1 MGIFDIFKKP
11 KRENYKHAQMLNGFT
26 PIFSQFGKDIYASDA
41 VRQAV
46 ACIAS
51 ELKKLDPQHVIRKNS
66 DITPVYDEVQAVL
79 QNPNSLMTTADML
92 EKIVWQLYLNYNAF
106 VLPVWEGNKLKELYP
121 IQPVQVDFLQ
131 DASEEYF
138 VKLTFANNY
147 NATIK
152 YSDIIHI
159 RYEYGINE
167 FMGGGASGQP
177 DHKALLKTLELNN
190 TMLEGV
196 AKGMKSSFA
205 INGVVKYNTM
215 LDAAKTE
222 KALEELTRALQNN
235 DSGFLPL
242 DMKGEFIPFKHD
254 PKLVDADTLRFLDE
268 KILRNFGVSL
278 PILTGD
284 YTKEQYEAFYQKT
297 LEPLIKTL
305 SQAFTKCLFSRRES
319 FGFGHEIMFYPK
331 DLIFLTTTQKL
342 EMIRLLGDSGGL
354 MENEKRTLMG
364 LKPLKE
370 LEGVRLQSL
379 NYVSADIANTYQ
391 LEGQPTTAAP
401 PTSGATLEGGAEV
414 TEAVAD
420 AVEEVQ
426 DIKKEPL
433 LVGQI
438 QALSEIIAGYQ
449 AGTYSYNQ
457 AKNMLI
463 IGVGLT
469 DEEAERLLD
478 KQDEPIKEVIEN
490 DKETQ

>member
-11 KRENYKHAQMLNGFT
+11 KRDNYKHAQMLNGFS

-51 ELKKLDPQHVIRKNS
+51 EAKKLDPQHVIKKGS
-66 DITPVYDEVQAVL
+66 DVTPEYDDVQAVL
-79 QNPNSLMTTADML
+79 QFPNSLMTTADML

-106 VLPVWEGNKLKELYP
+106 VLPVWDKSGKLKELYP
-121 IQPVQVDFLQ
+121 LQPVQVDFLQ
-131 DASEEYF
+131 DVSEEYF
-138 VKLTFANNY
+138 IKLTFANNY

-167 FMGGGASGQP
+167 FMGGGATGQP

-196 AKGMKSSFA
+196 AKAMKSSFA

-222 KALEELTRALQNN
+222 KALEELTRALKNN

-254 PKLVDADTLRFLDE
+254 PKLVDSDTLKFLDE

-305 SQAFTKCLFSRRES
+305 SQAFTKCLFSRRER

-354 MENEKRTLMG
+354 MENEKRTLIG

-379 NYVSADIANTYQ
+379 NYVSSDIANKYQ

-401 PTSGATLEGGAEV
+401 PASDANLEEDADEV
-414 TEAVAD
+414 
-420 AVEEVQ
+420 
-426 DIKKEPL
+426 
-433 LVGQI
+433 
-438 QALSEIIAGYQ
+438 
-449 AGTYSYNQ
+449 
-457 AKNMLI
+457 
-463 IGVGLT
+463 
-469 DEEAERLLD
+469 
-478 KQDEPIKEVIEN
+478 KEVSEN
-490 DKETQ
+490 DKEETQ